1 MRLGWYSALT
11 PTEKRTYWACFG
23 GFTLDSMDSTIYS
36 LMMPVL
42 MTVLS
47 LSKSDAGLLGS
58 VSLIGSAL
66 GGWAAG
72 LLADRFGRVRV
83 MQGTVL
89 WVASFTCLAGLCS
102 SFWEFLPVRFLQGI
116 GYGGEAVV
124 GAVLISEA
132 IAPALRGRVAASVQ
146 SGYAVGYAIS
156 LTLMPVV
163 FAWLPEEIAWRAFFA
178 IGLLPALLIW
188 FIRRLVPESHAFTQA
203 NKGPRK
209 ALNVREIFGRD
220 HRRVTVIST
229 ILASGIFGGAY
240 IMITWLPTYMRMV
253 LNLPV
258 ASTSGYLAVNI
269 LGSLLGPFI
278 YGRIS
283 DHISRGRAFMLF
295 LLCQACVVGV
305 YTFAPI
311 NMGVTLGLGLLL
323 GTFQGGLAS
332 GLPVAFAELYPTR
345 IRANGAGF
353 CTSFG
358 RGFGSIM
365 PAAVGFASTSMGLP
379 AAMGTFAISSYV
391 IAFIAALCLPN
402 ATGADMTAEAA
413 VNDDAGHKRSS
424 PSNDG
429 AYNPMTGKKNSC

>member
-23 GFTLDSMDSTIYS
+23 GFTLDSMDSTIYA

-42 MTVLS
+42 MTVLA
-47 LSKSDAGLLGS
+47 LTKSDAGLLGS

-66 GGWAAG
+66 GGWGAG
-72 LLADRFGRVRV
+72 LLADRYGRIKV

-89 WVASFTCLAGLCS
+89 WVAAFTCLAGLCS
-102 SFWEFLPVRFLQGI
+102 TFWEFLPVRFLQGI

-132 IAPALRGRVAASVQ
+132 ITPALRGRVAASVQ

-163 FAWLPEEIAWRAFFA
+163 FAWLPEHIAWRAFFA
-178 IGLLPALLIW
+178 IGLLPAFLIW
-188 FIRRLVPESHAFTQA
+188 FIRRLVPESAAFTQA
-203 NKGPRK
+203 ASQQRQK
-209 ALNVREIFGRD
+209 LNIKDIFGAQ
-220 HRRVTVIST
+220 HRRVTLIST
-229 ILASGIFGGAY
+229 VLASGIFGGAY

-269 LGSLLGPFI
+269 IGSLLGPFV

-283 DHISRGRAFMLF
+283 DHISRGRAFLLF
-295 LLCQACVVGV
+295 LVCQACVVSV

-311 NMGVTLGLGLLL
+311 NMTVTLGLGLLL
-323 GTFQGGLAS
+323 GAFQGGLAS

-365 PAAVGFASTSMGLP
+365 PAAVGFASTGMGLP
-379 AAMGTFAISSYV
+379 TAMGVFAISSYA
-391 IAFIAALCLPN
+391 IAFIAALCLPD
-402 ATGADMTAEAA
+402 ATGADMTEEHSQGVRHGGESMDKSAL
-413 VNDDAGHKRSS
+413 GHV
-424 PSNDG
+424 G
-429 AYNPMTGKKNSC
+429 QTH

>member
-23 GFTLDSMDSTIYS
+23 GFTLDSMDSTIYA

-42 MTVLS
+42 MTVLA
-47 LSKSDAGLLGS
+47 LTKSDAGLLGS

-66 GGWAAG
+66 GGWGAG
-72 LLADRFGRVRV
+72 LLADRYGRIKV

-89 WVASFTCLAGLCS
+89 WVAAFTCLAGLCS
-102 SFWEFLPVRFLQGI
+102 TFWEFLPVRFLQGI

-132 IAPALRGRVAASVQ
+132 ITPALRGRVAASVQ

-163 FAWLPEEIAWRAFFA
+163 FAWLPEHIAWRAFFA
-178 IGLLPALLIW
+178 IGLLPAFLIW
-188 FIRRLVPESHAFTQA
+188 FIRRLVPESAAFTQA
-203 NKGPRK
+203 ASQQRQK
-209 ALNVREIFGRD
+209 LNIKDIFGAQ
-220 HRRVTVIST
+220 HRRVTLIST
-229 ILASGIFGGAY
+229 VLASGIFGGAY

-269 LGSLLGPFI
+269 IGSLLGPFV

-283 DHISRGRAFMLF
+283 DHISRGRAFLLF
-295 LLCQACVVGV
+295 LVCQACVVSV

-311 NMGVTLGLGLLL
+311 NMTVTLGLGLLL
-323 GTFQGGLAS
+323 GAFQGGLAS

-365 PAAVGFASTSMGLP
+365 PAAVGFASTGMGLP
-379 AAMGTFAISSYV
+379 TAMGVFAISSYA
-391 IAFIAALCLPN
+391 IAFIAALCLPD
-402 ATGADMTAEAA
+402 ATGADMTEEHPQGVRHGGESMDKSAL
-413 VNDDAGHKRSS
+413 GHVGR
-424 PSNDG
+424 
-429 AYNPMTGKKNSC
+429 TH

>member
-23 GFTLDSMDSTIYS
+23 GFTLDSMDSTIYA

-42 MTVLS
+42 MTVLAMT
-47 LSKSDAGLLGS
+47 KSDAGLLGS

-66 GGWAAG
+66 GGWGAG
-72 LLADRFGRVRV
+72 LLADRYGRIKV

-89 WVASFTCLAGLCS
+89 WVAAFTCLAGLCS
-102 SFWEFLPVRFLQGI
+102 TFWEFLPVRFLQGI

-132 IAPALRGRVAASVQ
+132 ITPALRGRVAASVQ

-163 FAWLPEEIAWRAFFA
+163 FAWLPEHIAWRAFFA
-178 IGLLPALLIW
+178 IGLLPAFLIW
-188 FIRRLVPESHAFTQA
+188 FIRRLVPESAAFTQA
-203 NKGPRK
+203 ASQQRQK
-209 ALNVREIFGRD
+209 LNIKDIFGAQ
-220 HRRVTVIST
+220 HRRVTLIST
-229 ILASGIFGGAY
+229 VLASGIFGGAY

-269 LGSLLGPFI
+269 IGSLLGPFV

-283 DHISRGRAFMLF
+283 DHISRGRAFLLF
-295 LLCQACVVGV
+295 LVCQACVVSV

-311 NMGVTLGLGLLL
+311 NMTVTLGLGLLL
-323 GTFQGGLAS
+323 GAFQGGLAS

-365 PAAVGFASTSMGLP
+365 PAAVGFASTGMGLP
-379 AAMGTFAISSYV
+379 TAMGVFAISSYA
-391 IAFIAALCLPN
+391 IAFIAALCLPD
-402 ATGADMTAEAA
+402 ATGADMTEEHPQGVRHGGESMDKSALGQ
-413 VNDDAGHKRSS
+413 VGQTH
-424 PSNDG
+424 
-429 AYNPMTGKKNSC
+429 

>member
-23 GFTLDSMDSTIYS
+23 GFTLDSMDSTIYA

-42 MTVLS
+42 MTVLA
-47 LSKSDAGLLGS
+47 LTKSDAGLLGS

-66 GGWAAG
+66 GGWGAG
-72 LLADRFGRVRV
+72 LLADRYGRIKV

-89 WVASFTCLAGLCS
+89 WVAAFTCLAGLCS

-132 IAPALRGRVAASVQ
+132 ITPALRGRVAASVQ

-163 FAWLPEEIAWRAFFA
+163 FAWLPEHIAWRAFFA
-178 IGLLPALLIW
+178 IGLLPAFLIW
-188 FIRRLVPESHAFTQA
+188 FIRRLVPESAAFTQA
-203 NKGPRK
+203 ARHQRK
-209 ALNVREIFGRD
+209 KLNIKDIFGAE
-220 HRRVTVIST
+220 HRRVTLIST
-229 ILASGIFGGAY
+229 VLASGIFGGAY
-240 IMITWLPTYMRMV
+240 IMITWLPTYLRLV

-269 LGSLLGPFI
+269 IGSLLGPFL

-283 DHISRGRAFMLF
+283 DHISRGKGFLLF
-295 LLCQACVVGV
+295 LLCQACVVSV

-311 NMGVTLGLGLLL
+311 NMTVTLGLGLLL
-323 GTFQGGLAS
+323 GAFQGGLAS

-365 PAAVGFASTSMGLP
+365 PAAVGFASTGMGLP
-379 AAMGTFAISSYV
+379 TAMGVFAISSYL
-391 IAFIAALCLPN
+391 IAFVAALCLPN
-402 ATGADMTAEAA
+402 ATGADMTEDHPQAA
-413 VNDDAGHKRSS
+413 SHGGELADGLGAGRIGQTH
-424 PSNDG
+424 
-429 AYNPMTGKKNSC
+429 

>member
-1 MRLGWYSALT
+1 MQLGWYSALT
-11 PTEKRTYWACFG
+11 PKEKRTYWACFG
-23 GFTLDSMDSTIYS
+23 GFTLDSMDSTIYA

-47 LSKSDAGLLGS
+47 FSKSDAGLLGS
-58 VSLIGSAL
+58 VSLVGSAL
-66 GGWAAG
+66 GGWGAG

-89 WVASFTCLAGLCS
+89 WVAIFTCMAGLCS
-102 SFWEFLPVRFLQGI
+102 SFWQFLPVRFLQGI

-124 GAVLISEA
+124 GAVLISEV

-156 LTLMPVV
+156 LGLMPVV
-163 FAWLPEEIAWRAFFA
+163 FNWLPEHIAWRAFFA

-188 FIRRLVPESHAFTQA
+188 FIRRLVPESEAFTRASQQ
-203 NKGPRK
+203 RK
-209 ALNVREIFGRD
+209 KFDLRTIFGAE
-220 HRRVTVIST
+220 HRRVTLIST

-240 IMITWLPTYMRMV
+240 IMITWLPTYMRLV
-253 LNLPV
+253 LNLPI

-269 LGSLLGPFI
+269 VGSLLGPFI

-283 DHISRGRAFMLF
+283 DRIGRGRAFMAF
-295 LLCQACVVGV
+295 LVCQALVVAV
-305 YTFAPI
+305 YMFAAV
-311 NMGVTLGLGLLL
+311 NMTVLLGLGLLL
-323 GTFQGGLAS
+323 GAFQGGLAS
-332 GLPVAFAELYPTR
+332 GLPVAFSELYPTR

-365 PAAVGFASTSMGLP
+365 PAAVGFASASMGLA
-379 AAMGTFAISSYV
+379 AAMGTFAIVSYA

-402 ATGADMTAEAA
+402 ATGVQMTDEHPAA
-413 VNDDAGHKRSS
+413 PRPAPLSGQHEHG
-424 PSNDG
+424 G
-429 AYNPMTGKKNSC
+429 APRQGSHT

>member
-23 GFTLDSMDSTIYS
+23 GFTLDSMDSTIYA

-42 MTVLS
+42 MTVLA
-47 LSKSDAGLLGS
+47 LTKSDAGLLGS

-66 GGWAAG
+66 GGWGAG
-72 LLADRFGRVRV
+72 LLADRYGRIKV

-89 WVASFTCLAGLCS
+89 WVAAFTCLAGLCS

-132 IAPALRGRVAASVQ
+132 ITPALRGRVAASVQ

-163 FAWLPEEIAWRAFFA
+163 FAWLPEHIAWRAFFA
-178 IGLLPALLIW
+178 IGLLPAFLIW
-188 FIRRLVPESHAFTQA
+188 FIRRLVPESAAFTQA
-203 NKGPRK
+203 ASQPRK
-209 ALNVREIFGRD
+209 KLDIKEIFGAQ
-220 HRRVTVIST
+220 HRRVTLIST
-229 ILASGIFGGAY
+229 VLASGIFGGAY

-269 LGSLLGPFI
+269 IGSLLGPFV

-283 DHISRGRAFMLF
+283 DHISRGKAFLLF
-295 LLCQACVVGV
+295 LLCQACVVSV

-311 NMGVTLGLGLLL
+311 NMTVTLGLGLLL
-323 GTFQGGLAS
+323 GAFQGGLAS

-365 PAAVGFASTSMGLP
+365 PAAVGFASTAMGLP
-379 AAMGTFAISSYV
+379 TAMGVFAISSYA
-391 IAFIAALCLPN
+391 IAFVAALCLPD
-402 ATGADMTAEAA
+402 ATGADMTEEHPQGVRHGGESANSSA
-413 VNDDAGHKRSS
+413 AGHVGQT
-424 PSNDG
+424 P
-429 AYNPMTGKKNSC
+429 

>member
-23 GFTLDSMDSTIYS
+23 GFTLDSMDSTIYA

-42 MTVLS
+42 MTVLA
-47 LSKSDAGLLGS
+47 LTKSDAGLLGS

-66 GGWAAG
+66 GGWGAG
-72 LLADRFGRVRV
+72 LLADRYGRIKV

-89 WVASFTCLAGLCS
+89 WVAAFTCLAGLCS
-102 SFWEFLPVRFLQGI
+102 NFWEFLPVRFLQGI

-132 IAPALRGRVAASVQ
+132 ITPALRGRVAASVQ

-163 FAWLPEEIAWRAFFA
+163 FAWLPEDIAWRAFFA
-178 IGLLPALLIW
+178 IGLLPAFLIW
-188 FIRRLVPESHAFTQA
+188 FIRRLVPESAAFTQA
-203 NKGPRK
+203 TRQQRQK
-209 ALNVREIFGRD
+209 LNIKDIFGVE
-220 HRRVTVIST
+220 HRRVTLIST
-229 ILASGIFGGAY
+229 VLASGIFGGAY

-269 LGSLLGPFI
+269 IGSLLGPFV

-283 DHISRGRAFMLF
+283 DHISRAKAFMLF
-295 LLCQACVVGV
+295 LLCQACVVSV

-311 NMGVTLGLGLLL
+311 NMTVTLGLGLLL
-323 GTFQGGLAS
+323 GAFQGGLAS

-365 PAAVGFASTSMGLP
+365 PAAVGFASTGMGLP
-379 AAMGTFAISSYV
+379 TAMGVFAISSYV
-391 IAFIAALCLPN
+391 IAFVAALCLPN
-402 ATGADMTAEAA
+402 ATGADMTEEPAQG
-413 VNDDAGHKRSS
+413 VSHGR
-424 PSNDG
+424 DG
-429 AYNPMTGKKNSC
+429 VETSTVRTVGQTH

>member
-23 GFTLDSMDSTIYS
+23 GFTLDSMDSTIYA

-42 MTVLS
+42 MTVLA
-47 LSKSDAGLLGS
+47 LTKSDAGLLGS

-66 GGWAAG
+66 GGWGAG
-72 LLADRFGRVRV
+72 LLADRYGRIKV

-89 WVASFTCLAGLCS
+89 WVAAFTCLAGLCS
-102 SFWEFLPVRFLQGI
+102 TFWEFLPVRFLQGI

-132 IAPALRGRVAASVQ
+132 ITPALRGRVAASVQ

-163 FAWLPEEIAWRAFFA
+163 FAWLPEHIAWRAFFA
-178 IGLLPALLIW
+178 IGLLPAFLIW
-188 FIRRLVPESHAFTQA
+188 FIRRLVPESAAFTQA
-203 NKGPRK
+203 ASQQRQK
-209 ALNVREIFGRD
+209 LNIKDIFGAQ
-220 HRRVTVIST
+220 HRRVTLIST
-229 ILASGIFGGAY
+229 VLASGIFGGAY

-269 LGSLLGPFI
+269 IGSLLGPFV

-283 DHISRGRAFMLF
+283 DHISRGRAFLLF
-295 LLCQACVVGV
+295 LVCQACVVSV

-311 NMGVTLGLGLLL
+311 NMTVTLGLGLLL
-323 GTFQGGLAS
+323 GAFQGGLAS

-365 PAAVGFASTSMGLP
+365 PAAVGFASTGMGLP
-379 AAMGTFAISSYV
+379 TAMGVFAISSYA
-391 IAFIAALCLPN
+391 IAFIAALCLPD
-402 ATGADMTAEAA
+402 ATGADMTEEHPQGVRHGGESMDKSAL
-413 VNDDAGHKRSS
+413 GHV
-424 PSNDG
+424 G
-429 AYNPMTGKKNSC
+429 QTH

>member
-23 GFTLDSMDSTIYS
+23 GFTLDSMDSTIYA

-42 MTVLS
+42 MTVLA
-47 LSKSDAGLLGS
+47 LTKSDAGLLGS

-66 GGWAAG
+66 GGWGAG
-72 LLADRFGRVRV
+72 LLADRYGRIKV

-89 WVASFTCLAGLCS
+89 WVAAFTCLAGLCS
-102 SFWEFLPVRFLQGI
+102 TFWEFLPVRFLQGI

-132 IAPALRGRVAASVQ
+132 ITPALRGRVAASVQ

-163 FAWLPEEIAWRAFFA
+163 FAWLPEHIAWRAFFA
-178 IGLLPALLIW
+178 IGLLPAFLIW
-188 FIRRLVPESHAFTQA
+188 FIRRLVPESAAFTQA
-203 NKGPRK
+203 ASQQRQK
-209 ALNVREIFGRD
+209 LNIKDIFGAQ
-220 HRRVTVIST
+220 HRRGTLIST
-229 ILASGIFGGAY
+229 VLASGIFGGAY

-269 LGSLLGPFI
+269 IGSLLGPFV

-283 DHISRGRAFMLF
+283 DHISRGRAFLLF
-295 LLCQACVVGV
+295 LVCQACVVSV

-311 NMGVTLGLGLLL
+311 NMTVTLGLGLLL
-323 GTFQGGLAS
+323 GAFQGGLAS

-365 PAAVGFASTSMGLP
+365 PAAVGFASTGMGLP
-379 AAMGTFAISSYV
+379 TAMGVFAISSYA
-391 IAFIAALCLPN
+391 IAFIAALCLPD
-402 ATGADMTAEAA
+402 ATGADMTEEHSQGVRHGGESTDKSALGQ
-413 VNDDAGHKRSS
+413 VGQTH
-424 PSNDG
+424 
-429 AYNPMTGKKNSC
+429 

>member
-11 PTEKRTYWACFG
+11 PKEKRTYWACFG
-23 GFTLDSMDSTIYS
+23 GFTLDSMDSTIYA

-42 MTVLS
+42 MTVLA
-47 LSKSDAGLLGS
+47 LSKSDAGMLGS
-58 VSLIGSAL
+58 VSLIGSAI
-66 GGWAAG
+66 GGWGAG
-72 LLADRFGRVRV
+72 LLADRYGRVRV

-89 WVASFTCLAGLCS
+89 WVALFTCLAGLCS

-163 FAWLPEEIAWRAFFA
+163 FAWLPEDIAWRAFFA
-178 IGLLPALLIW
+178 IGLLPAALIW
-188 FIRRLVPESHAFTQA
+188 FIRRLVPESEAFTRASQ
-203 NKGPRK
+203 KRQRVD
-209 ALNVREIFGRD
+209 LREIFGAE

-229 ILASGIFGGAY
+229 VLASGIFGGAY

-269 LGSLLGPFI
+269 VGSLLGPFI

-283 DHISRGRAFMLF
+283 DGISRGRAFMLF
-295 LLCQACVVGV
+295 LACQACVVAV

-311 NMGVTLGLGLLL
+311 NMAVTLGLGLLL
-323 GTFQGGLAS
+323 GAFQGGLAS

-365 PAAVGFASTSMGLP
+365 PAAVGFASTDMGLP
-379 AAMGTFAISSYV
+379 TAMGLFAITSYL

-402 ATGADMTAEAA
+402 ATGADMTDEAP
-413 VNDDAGHKRSS
+413 GRGL
-424 PSNDG
+424 DG
-429 AYNPMTGKKNSC
+429 ESTQVVHPH

>member
-1 MRLGWYSALT
+1 MGLGWYSALT
-11 PTEKRTYWACFG
+11 PKERRTYWACFG
-23 GFTLDSMDSTIYS
+23 GFTLDSMDSTIYA

-66 GGWAAG
+66 GGWGAG
-72 LLADRFGRVRV
+72 LLADRYGRIRV

-89 WVASFTCLAGLCS
+89 WVAAFTCLAGLCS

-146 SGYAVGYAIS
+146 SGYAVGYGIS

-163 FAWLPEEIAWRAFFA
+163 FAWLPEDIAWRAFFA
-178 IGLLPALLIW
+178 IGLLPAGLIW
-188 FIRRLVPESHAFTQA
+188 FIRRLVPESEAFTQA
-203 NKGPRK
+203 SHQPRHFD
-209 ALNVREIFGRD
+209 LREIFRGE
-220 HRRVTVIST
+220 HRRVTLIGTV
-229 ILASGIFGGAY
+229 LASGIFGGAY

-258 ASTSGYLAVNI
+258 TSTSGYLAVNI
-269 LGSLLGPFI
+269 IGSLLGPFI
-278 YGRIS
+278 YGRLS
-283 DHISRGRAFMLF
+283 DHISRGTAFML
-295 LLCQACVVGV
+295 CVVAV
-305 YTFAPI
+305 YTLAPI
-311 NMGVTLGLGLLL
+311 NMAITLGLGLLL
-323 GTFQGGLAS
+323 GAFQGGLAS

-365 PAAVGFASTSMGLP
+365 PAAVGFASTGMGL
-379 AAMGTFAISSYV
+379 ATAMGIFAISSYA
-391 IAFIAALCLPN
+391 IAFAAALCLPN
-402 ATGADMTAEAA
+402 ATGADMTAEHPAA
-413 VNDDAGHKRSS
+413 S
-424 PSNDG
+424 PATG
-429 AYNPMTGKKNSC
+429 ETRPMVAVGE

>member
-23 GFTLDSMDSTIYS
+23 GFTLDSMDSTIYA

-42 MTVLS
+42 MTVLAMT
-47 LSKSDAGLLGS
+47 KSDAGLLGS

-66 GGWAAG
+66 GGWGAG
-72 LLADRFGRVRV
+72 LLADRYGRIKV

-89 WVASFTCLAGLCS
+89 WVAAFTCLAGLCS
-102 SFWEFLPVRFLQGI
+102 TFWEFLPVRFLQGI

-132 IAPALRGRVAASVQ
+132 ITPALRGRVAASVQ

-163 FAWLPEEIAWRAFFA
+163 FAWLPEHIAWRAFFA
-178 IGLLPALLIW
+178 IGLLPAFLIW
-188 FIRRLVPESHAFTQA
+188 FIRRLVPESAAFTQA
-203 NKGPRK
+203 ASQQRQK
-209 ALNVREIFGRD
+209 LNIKDIFGAQ
-220 HRRVTVIST
+220 HRRVTLIST
-229 ILASGIFGGAY
+229 VLASGIFGGAY

-269 LGSLLGPFI
+269 IGSLLGPFV

-283 DHISRGRAFMLF
+283 DHISRGRAFLLF
-295 LLCQACVVGV
+295 LVCQACVVSV

-311 NMGVTLGLGLLL
+311 NMTVTLGLGLLL
-323 GTFQGGLAS
+323 GAFQGGLAS

-365 PAAVGFASTSMGLP
+365 PAAVGFASTGMGLP
-379 AAMGTFAISSYV
+379 TAMGVFAISSYA
-391 IAFIAALCLPN
+391 IAFIAALCLPD
-402 ATGADMTAEAA
+402 ATGADMTEEHSQGVRHGDESMDKSALGQ
-413 VNDDAGHKRSS
+413 VGQTH
-424 PSNDG
+424 
-429 AYNPMTGKKNSC
+429 

>member
-23 GFTLDSMDSTIYS
+23 GFTLDSMDSTIYA

-42 MTVLS
+42 MTVLA
-47 LSKSDAGLLGS
+47 LTQSDAGLLGS
-58 VSLIGSAL
+58 VSLVGSAL
-66 GGWAAG
+66 GGWGAG
-72 LLADRFGRVRV
+72 LLADRYGRIKV

-89 WVASFTCLAGLCS
+89 WVAAFTCLAGLCS
-102 SFWEFLPVRFLQGI
+102 TFWEFLPVRFLQGI

-132 IAPALRGRVAASVQ
+132 ITPALRGRVAASVQ

-163 FAWLPEEIAWRAFFA
+163 FAWLPEHIAWRAFFA
-178 IGLLPALLIW
+178 IGLLPAFLIW
-188 FIRRLVPESHAFTQA
+188 FIRRLVPESAAFTQA
-203 NKGPRK
+203 ATHQRK
-209 ALNVREIFGRD
+209 KLNIKEIFGTE
-220 HRRVTVIST
+220 HRRVTLIST
-229 ILASGIFGGAY
+229 VLASGIFGGAY

-269 LGSLLGPFI
+269 IGSLLGPFI

-283 DHISRGRAFMLF
+283 DHISRGKAFLLF
-295 LLCQACVVGV
+295 LLCQACVVSV

-311 NMGVTLGLGLLL
+311 NMTVTLGLGLLL
-323 GTFQGGLAS
+323 GAFQGGLAS

-365 PAAVGFASTSMGLP
+365 PAAVGFASTGMGLP
-379 AAMGTFAISSYV
+379 TAMGVFAISSYL

-402 ATGADMTAEAA
+402 ATGADMTEEHPHT
-413 VNDDAGHKRSS
+413 AGHGSES
-424 PSNDG
+424 TDTSTTAHVG
-429 AYNPMTGKKNSC
+429 QTH

>member
-23 GFTLDSMDSTIYS
+23 GFTLDSMDSTIYA

-42 MTVLS
+42 MTVLA
-47 LSKSDAGLLGS
+47 LTKSDAGLLGS

-66 GGWAAG
+66 GGWGAG
-72 LLADRFGRVRV
+72 LLADRYGRIKV

-89 WVASFTCLAGLCS
+89 WVAAFTCLAGLCS
-102 SFWEFLPVRFLQGI
+102 TFWEFLPVRFLQGI

-132 IAPALRGRVAASVQ
+132 ITPALRGRVAASVQ

-163 FAWLPEEIAWRAFFA
+163 FAWLPEHIAWRAFFA
-178 IGLLPALLIW
+178 IGLLPAFLIW
-188 FIRRLVPESHAFTQA
+188 FIRRLVPESAAFTQA
-203 NKGPRK
+203 ASQQRQK
-209 ALNVREIFGRD
+209 LNIKDIFGAQ
-220 HRRVTVIST
+220 HRRVTLIST
-229 ILASGIFGGAY
+229 VLASGIFGGAY

-269 LGSLLGPFI
+269 IGSLLGPFV

-283 DHISRGRAFMLF
+283 DHISRGRAFLLF
-295 LLCQACVVGV
+295 LVCQACVVSV

-311 NMGVTLGLGLLL
+311 NMTVTLGLGLLL
-323 GTFQGGLAS
+323 GAFQGGLAS

-365 PAAVGFASTSMGLP
+365 PAAVGFASTGMGLP
-379 AAMGTFAISSYV
+379 TAMGVFAISSYA
-391 IAFIAALCLPN
+391 IAFIAALCLPD
-402 ATGADMTAEAA
+402 ATGADMTEEHPQGVRHGGESMDKSALGQ
-413 VNDDAGHKRSS
+413 VGQTH
-424 PSNDG
+424 
-429 AYNPMTGKKNSC
+429 

>member
-23 GFTLDSMDSTIYS
+23 GFTLDSMDSTIYA

-42 MTVLS
+42 MTVLA
-47 LSKSDAGLLGS
+47 LTKSDAGLLGS

-66 GGWAAG
+66 GGWGAG
-72 LLADRFGRVRV
+72 LLADRYGRIKV

-89 WVASFTCLAGLCS
+89 WVAAFTCLAGLCS
-102 SFWEFLPVRFLQGI
+102 TFWEFLPVRFLQGI

-132 IAPALRGRVAASVQ
+132 ITPALRGRVAASVQ

-163 FAWLPEEIAWRAFFA
+163 FAWLPEHIAWRAFFA
-178 IGLLPALLIW
+178 IGLLPAFLIW
-188 FIRRLVPESHAFTQA
+188 FIRRLVPESAAFTQA
-203 NKGPRK
+203 ASQQRQK
-209 ALNVREIFGRD
+209 LNIKDIFGAQ
-220 HRRVTVIST
+220 HRRVTLIST
-229 ILASGIFGGAY
+229 VLASGIFGGAY

-269 LGSLLGPFI
+269 IGSLLGPFV

-283 DHISRGRAFMLF
+283 DHISRGRAFLLF
-295 LLCQACVVGV
+295 LVCQACVVSV

-311 NMGVTLGLGLLL
+311 NMTVTLGLGLLL
-323 GTFQGGLAS
+323 GAFQGGLAS

-365 PAAVGFASTSMGLP
+365 PAAVGFASTGMGLP
-379 AAMGTFAISSYV
+379 TAMGVFAISSYA
-391 IAFIAALCLPN
+391 IAFIAALCLPD
-402 ATGADMTAEAA
+402 ATGADMTEEHPQG
-413 VNDDAGHKRSS
+413 VR
-424 PSNDG
+424 DG
-429 AYNPMTGKKNSC
+429 GESMDKSALGQVGQTH

>member
-1 MRLGWYSALT
+1 MRLGWYSTLSPA
-11 PTEKRTYWACFG
+11 EKRTYWACFG
-23 GFTLDSMDSTIYS
+23 GFTLDSMDATIYS

-42 MTVLS
+42 ITVLS

-58 VSLIGSAL
+58 ISLVGSAL

-72 LLADRFGRVRV
+72 LLADRVGRVRV

-89 WVASFTCLAGLCS
+89 WVASFTCLAGLCNN
-102 SFWEFLPVRFLQGI
+102 FWEFLPVRFLQGI

-124 GAVLISEA
+124 GAVLISEV

-178 IGLLPALLIW
+178 IGLLPALIIW
-188 FIRRLVPESHAFTQA
+188 FIRRLVPESNVFTQA
-203 NKGPRK
+203 NKRLENK
-209 ALNVREIFGRD
+209 LHVQEIFNRER
-220 HRRVTVIST
+220 RRVTIIST
-229 ILASGIFGGAY
+229 VLASGIFGGAY

-253 LNLPV
+253 LNLPLT
-258 ASTSGYLAVNI
+258 STSGYLAVNI
-269 LGSLLGPFI
+269 LGSLIGPFI

-283 DHISRGRAFMLF
+283 DHVSRSKAFMLF
-295 LLCQACVVGV
+295 LVCQACVVGI

-311 NMGVTLGLGLLL
+311 NMIITLGLGLLL
-323 GTFQGGLAS
+323 GAFQGGLAS
-332 GLPVAFAELYPTR
+332 GLPVTFSELYPTR
-345 IRANGAGF
+345 IRANGVGF

-358 RGFGSIM
+358 RGFGAIM
-365 PAAVGFASTSMGLP
+365 PAAVGFASTSMGL
-379 AAMGTFAISSYV
+379 ATAMGAFAISSYL

-402 ATGADMTAEAA
+402 ATGADMTAQA
-413 VNDDAGHKRSS
+413 VADVQDVDDGYRRLS
-424 PSNDG
+424 PH
-429 AYNPMTGKKNSC
+429 TTELKN

>member
-1 MRLGWYSALT
+1 MRLGWYTALT

-23 GFTLDSMDSTIYS
+23 GFTLDSMDATIYS
-36 LMMPVL
+36 LMIPVL

-47 LSKSDAGLLGS
+47 LSKSDAGILGA

-66 GGWAAG
+66 GGWVAG

-89 WVASFTCLAGLCS
+89 WVASFTCLAGFCS
-102 SFWEFLPVRFLQGI
+102 NFWEFLPVRFLQGI

-124 GAVLISEA
+124 GAVLISEV

-146 SGYAVGYAIS
+146 SGYAVGYGIS
-156 LTLMPVV
+156 LALMPAV

-188 FIRRLVPESHAFTQA
+188 FIRRLVPESQAFTQA
-203 NKGPRK
+203 NRQSQKKP
-209 ALNVREIFGRD
+209 NVQEIFTRE
-220 HRRVTVIST
+220 HRRITIIST
-229 ILASGIFGGAY
+229 VLASGIFGGAY
-240 IMITWLPTYMRMV
+240 IIITWLPTYMRMV
-253 LNLPV
+253 LNLPMT
-258 ASTSGYLAVNI
+258 STSGYLAVNI
-269 LGSLLGPFI
+269 LGSLIGPFI
-278 YGRIS
+278 YGRLS

-295 LLCQACVVGV
+295 LMCQALVVGV

-311 NMGVTLGLGLLL
+311 NMTVTLALGLLL

-332 GLPVAFAELYPTR
+332 GLPVTFSELYPTR

-365 PAAVGFASTSMGLP
+365 PAAVGFASTSMGLA

-391 IAFIAALCLPN
+391 IAFMAALCLPN
-402 ATGADMTAEAA
+402 ATGADLTTGGTRRY
-413 VNDDAGHKRSS
+413 AG
-424 PSNDG
+424 
-429 AYNPMTGKKNSC
+429 

>member
-1 MRLGWYSALT
+1 MKLGWYSALT
-11 PTEKRTYWACFG
+11 PKEKRTYWACFG
-23 GFTLDSMDSTIYS
+23 GFTLDSMDSTIYA

-42 MTVLS
+42 MTVLA
-47 LSKSDAGLLGS
+47 LSKSDAGMLGS
-58 VSLIGSAL
+58 VSLIGSAI
-66 GGWAAG
+66 GGWGAG
-72 LLADRFGRVRV
+72 LLADRYGRVRV
-83 MQGTVL
+83 MQVTVL
-89 WVASFTCLAGLCS
+89 WVALFTCLAGLCS
-102 SFWEFLPVRFLQGI
+102 NFWEFLPVRFLQGI

-132 IAPALRGRVAASVQ
+132 ISPALRGRVAASVQ

-163 FAWLPEEIAWRAFFA
+163 FAWLPEDIAWRAFFA
-178 IGLLPALLIW
+178 IGLLPAFLIW
-188 FIRRLVPESHAFTQA
+188 FIRRLVPESEAFTRA
-203 NKGPRK
+203 SRHPKKMN
-209 ALNVREIFGRD
+209 LREIFGSE
-220 HRRVTVIST
+220 HRRVTLIST
-229 ILASGIFGGAY
+229 VLASGIFGGAY

-269 LGSLLGPFI
+269 IGSLLGPFI

-283 DHISRGRAFMLF
+283 DHISRGKAFMLF
-295 LLCQACVVGV
+295 LICQACVVSV

-323 GTFQGGLAS
+323 GAFQGGLAS

-365 PAAVGFASTSMGLP
+365 PAAVGFASTSIGLP
-379 AAMGTFAISSYV
+379 TAMGIFAITSYL
-391 IAFIAALCLPN
+391 IAFLAALCLPN
-402 ATGADMTAEAA
+402 ATGVDMNTEQTNSATMPDKSSKHPSLERLQ
-413 VNDDAGHKRSS
+413 RS
-424 PSNDG
+424 
-429 AYNPMTGKKNSC
+429 